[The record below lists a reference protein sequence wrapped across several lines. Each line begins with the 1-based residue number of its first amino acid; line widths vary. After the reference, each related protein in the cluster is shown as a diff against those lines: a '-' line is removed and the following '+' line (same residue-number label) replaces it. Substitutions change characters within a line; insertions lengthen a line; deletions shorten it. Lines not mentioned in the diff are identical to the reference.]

1 MPTGSFTAIRI
12 QGEVSTRIE
21 VTCRDRRSIFRSTA
35 GLLRAQRLHGPPDVC
50 RVALVATTALL
61 LGGDEVDLEVYVGPG
76 ARLELSDVAGTVAY
90 HGRGRSA
97 GWSTRIEL
105 DNGAGLVYR
114 GQPFVVADGAEARR
128 LLSLDAAPSATALI
142 RETLIFGRA
151 GEVGGSVHDRLLV
164 RRAGRELLI
173 EDQCLD
179 PAKRQRPG
187 VLGPHRVVD
196 TLLALGCDPG
206 SVPPGATRFQL
217 LESGSTLT
225 RFLGRSLA
233 DSGLTASL

>member
-1 MPTGSFTAIRI
+1 M
-12 QGEVSTRIE
+12 
-21 VTCRDRRSIFRSTA
+21 
-35 GLLRAQRLHGPPDVC
+35 
-50 RVALVATTALL
+50 
-61 LGGDEVDLEVYVGPG
+61 
-76 ARLELSDVAGTVAY
+76 
-90 HGRGRSA
+90 
-97 GWSTRIEL
+97 
-105 DNGAGLVYR
+105 
-114 GQPFVVADGAEARR
+114 VADGAEARR
-128 LLSLDAAPSATALI
+128 LLSLDAAPAATALI
-142 RETLIFGRA
+142 RETLILGRA

-173 EDQCLD
+173 EEQCLD
-179 PAKRQRPG
+179 PANRQRPG

-206 SVPPGATRFQL
+206 SVPPGASRFQL

>member
-1 MPTGSFTAIRI
+1 MPTGPFTSIRM
-12 QGEVSTRIE
+12 QGEVRTRID
-21 VTCRDRRSIFRSTA
+21 VTCRDGRPCFRSTA
-35 GLLRAQRLHGPPDVC
+35 GLLRAQRLHGPPDTC

-90 HGRGRSA
+90 HGRGQSA

-105 DNGAGLVYR
+105 GHGAGLVYR

-128 LLSLDAAPSATALI
+128 SLHLDAAPNATALI
-142 RETLIFGRA
+142 RETLILGRA
-151 GEVGGSVHDRLLV
+151 GELGGSVHDRLLV
-164 RRAGRELLI
+164 RRAGREVLI

-179 PAKRQRPG
+179 PASRQRPG
-187 VLGPHRVVD
+187 LLGTRRVVD

-206 SVPPGATRFQL
+206 SVPPGATQFQL
-217 LESGSTLT
+217 LEPGSTLT

-233 DSGLTASL
+233 DSPLTASP